1 MISNKLRLILSG
13 ITTILL
19 LYVFIING
27 KSSFSPVNIG
37 LFIIFIAYFITSLVT
52 QMKDK
57 K

>member
-13 ITTILL
+13 IAIILCV
-19 LYVFIING
+19 YIFVTNG
-27 KSSFSPVNIG
+27 KSSFNPLNIG
-37 LFIIFIAYFITSLVT
+37 LFIIFAVSFITSLVK